1 MARIYLHLD
10 ANSFYASCERL
21 FRPDLRT
28 KPVVVL
34 SNNDGC
40 IVALTREAK
49 ALGLKRGIPFFQ
61 VREIVEKNG
70 VAVFSSNYELYQSMS
85 DRIASIIARSVPDL
99 ERYSIDEIFADLTG
113 LPRKPDDIV
122 RDIRSTVLQWTRI
135 PCCAG
140 IARRR
145 LLPSCATTS
154 RRPTPHSAGS

>member
-70 VAVFSSNYELYQSMS
+70 VAVFSSN
-85 DRIASIIARSVPDL
+85 
-99 ERYSIDEIFADLTG
+99 
-113 LPRKPDDIV
+113 
-122 RDIRSTVLQWTRI
+122 
-135 PCCAG
+135 
-140 IARRR
+140 
-145 LLPSCATTS
+145 
-154 RRPTPHSAGS
+154 